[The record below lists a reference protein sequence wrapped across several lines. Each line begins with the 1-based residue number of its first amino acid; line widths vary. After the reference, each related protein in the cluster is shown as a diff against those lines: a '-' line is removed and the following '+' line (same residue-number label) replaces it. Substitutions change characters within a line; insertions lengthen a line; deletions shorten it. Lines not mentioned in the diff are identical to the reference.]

1 MDYGY
6 FTKIWEDNTSTDTPA
21 FAPKLDKKYPLLEV
35 SLLCIFLK

>member
-21 FAPKLDKKYPLLEV
+21 FAPKLDTNILYYKYLYYTF
-35 SLLCIFLK
+35 S